1 MSNLRSSL
9 VVLLAPSVVA
19 IGLVIGGCGG
29 GDDDLSGTGTARVV
43 LTDAPMSD
51 VDEVHVKIT
60 RIELM
65 GEAGAQVLLNDH
77 DIPDD
82 VEMIAL
88 GANPLL
94 LGQRAIPAGEY
105 TQVRMLIDDTPGAN
119 YVVDSE
125 GERHD
130 LTIPSGAQ
138 SGVKLVTGAF
148 EVVDGQIITIL
159 LDFNAAASVHQ
170 AGQSGQ
176 WIMRPTVFANVVTG
190 ADLDLGTIRGTVL
203 DEAGA
208 PIVAPD
214 GQVLGVFVET
224 PFGTVGVAEVD
235 PVDGSF
241 ELPAVIAGP
250 YNLRVRYADR
260 LTWQPIGD
268 PLDLVVNSTIEQ
280 LIAITLA
287 DEETLD
293 LAIVV
298 DITP

>member
-1 MSNLRSSL
+1 VSNLRSPA
-9 VVLLAPSVVA
+9 VVLLALAVVSV
-19 IGLVIGGCGG
+19 GLVLGGCGG
-29 GDDDLSGTGTARVV
+29 GDDDVSGTGTARVV
-43 LTDAPMSD
+43 LTDAPMSN

-60 RIELM
+60 RIEVV
-65 GEAGAQVLLNDH
+65 GQAGAQVLLNDR

-82 VEMIAL
+82 VELIAL

-94 LGQRAIPAGEY
+94 LGQRELPAVQY
-105 TQVRMLIDDTPGAN
+105 TQIRMILDNTPGAN
-119 YVVDSE
+119 YIIDSE

-176 WIMRPTVFANVVTG
+176 WIMRPTVFANVVRG

-214 GQVLGVFVET
+214 GRVLGVFIET

-250 YNLRVRYADR
+250 YNLRVRYADP

-268 PLDLVVNSTIEQ
+268 PLDLVVNSTIQQ
-280 LIAITLA
+280 LLAITLA
-287 DEETLD
+287 DEQTLD